1 VWTAES
7 VFVCALALLGRS
19 PQSFPATQFVETA
32 PLSVARTA
40 AAYVSR
46 DGDPHIVLIT
56 STTAFVSA
64 RAARTPCSDLD
75 AIREIAAVLAHEQW
89 HIRHGA
95 DEEGAYDA
103 QLTTLMFLGVS
114 QDSALYQRA
123 KRSRDAVLVAARRAS
138 QTPVVAH
145 AATPGLDNS
154 AATMPLPSRNGR

>member
-19 PQSFPATQFVETA
+19 PQNFPPTQFVETA
-32 PLSVARTA
+32 PSSVARTA

-46 DGDPHIVLIT
+46 EGDPFIVLIT

-75 AIREIAAVLAHEQW
+75 AIREIAGVLAHEQW

-103 QLTTLMFLGVS
+103 QLAALLLLGVS
-114 QDSALYQRA
+114 QDSALYQRV
-123 KRSRDAVLVAARRAS
+123 KRSRDAVLAAARRVS
-138 QTPVVAH
+138 QTTVSARG
-145 AATPGLDNS
+145 ATSVLDNS
-154 AATMPLPSRNGR
+154 ASTMSLPSR

>member
-1 VWTAES
+1 MWTAES

-19 PQSFPATQFVETA
+19 PQSFPPTQFIETA

-46 DGDPHIVLIT
+46 EGDPFIVLIT

-75 AIREIAAVLAHEQW
+75 AIREIAGVLAHEQW

-103 QLTTLMFLGVS
+103 QLAALLLLGVS
-114 QDSALYQRA
+114 QDSALYQRV
-123 KRSRDAVLVAARRAS
+123 KRSRDAVLAAARRVS
-138 QTPVVAH
+138 HTTVSAH
-145 AATPGLDNS
+145 GATSVLDNS
-154 AATMPLPSRNGR
+154 VSTMSLPSPNGR